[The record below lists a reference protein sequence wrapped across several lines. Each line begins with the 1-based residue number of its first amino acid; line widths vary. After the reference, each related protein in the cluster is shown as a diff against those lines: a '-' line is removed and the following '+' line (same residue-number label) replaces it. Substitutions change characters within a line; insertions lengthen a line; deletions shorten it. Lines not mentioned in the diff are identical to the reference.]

1 MVTKNFEDASQV
13 RTNLPD
19 ILCDLKKRLGSSI
32 GDSWKLTFEK
42 QTSFSL
48 QFYMTRYSNPGDS
61 VKVDLLPTFDAK
73 VEGNNGTYL
82 LGSLCSDWSQET
94 MTCNSS
100 HCFSIVWSQ
109 VTSLPSSRYMTPR
122 FCSTHVN
129 RKWTFCTL
137 ELNNLLRKSPLYQ
150 SWVA

>member
-1 MVTKNFEDASQV
+1 MVTKNIKDASQLKAK
-13 RTNLPD
+13 LPD
-19 ILCDLKKRLGSSI
+19 VLCDLENRLGSRI
-32 GDSWKLTFEK
+32 DLKWKLTFEK

-48 QFYMTRYSNPGDS
+48 QFYMTRYSKPGDT

-100 HCFSIVWSQ
+100 HCFSIVWGQ
-109 VTSLPSSRYMTPR
+109 GKAPLVTSLLVTPR
-122 FCSTHVN
+122 FVRPTSTGSG
-129 RKWTFCTL
+129 RFA
-137 ELNNLLRKSPLYQ
+137 LLS
-150 SWVA
+150 